1 MTLRSPHETHE
12 ADVNAI
18 KELIAGSGPDDAAER
33 ERLLWQL
40 VGIHAGAL
48 TPVSENEKRGMERV
62 LAILERK
69 LAEGGGSTDDTHN
82 RFYRGRWSAFRE
94 CAMMLR
100 AAIGPSSR
108 PEQRPPRHSGEAVK
122 CANNAVVKSS
132 VRGTIILLRFGQR
145 RCAGG

>member
-1 MTLRSPHETHE
+1 MTLRSPHEIHE

-18 KELIAGSGPDDAAER
+18 KVLIAGSGPDDAAER

-100 AAIGPSSR
+100 AAIGPSS
-108 PEQRPPRHSGEAVK
+108 GEAPRPSRQ
-122 CANNAVVKSS
+122 A
-132 VRGTIILLRFGQR
+132 
-145 RCAGG
+145 

>member
-1 MTLRSPHETHE
+1 MTLRSPHEIHE

-18 KELIAGSGPDDAAER
+18 KELIAGSGYARQRDQELAILTDAETLAER

-48 TPVSENEKRGMERV
+48 TPVSDNEKRGMERV

-100 AAIGPSSR
+100 AAIGPSS
-108 PEQRPPRHSGEAVK
+108 GEAPHPSRQ
-122 CANNAVVKSS
+122 A
-132 VRGTIILLRFGQR
+132 
-145 RCAGG
+145 

>member
-1 MTLRSPHETHE
+1 MTLRSPHEIHE

-69 LAEGGGSTDDTHN
+69 LAEGDG
-82 RFYRGRWSAFRE
+82 
-94 CAMMLR
+94 
-100 AAIGPSSR
+100 
-108 PEQRPPRHSGEAVK
+108 
-122 CANNAVVKSS
+122 
-132 VRGTIILLRFGQR
+132 
-145 RCAGG
+145 